1 MRRIRYQEIADDL
14 RARVG
19 KAAPGSLLPSES
31 DLSREFSASRVT
43 VRRALELVRD
53 EGLIASRQGLG
64 WFVAADLVPQ
74 RLERLDTI
82 EAQLEQQGKTTRR
95 DVIDFSYEAPPE
107 HVGEIL
113 ATDRVLRV
121 KRLNF
126 ADGDPF
132 AVVTV
137 WCPAELAQHMSMRDV
152 QRQPFNE
159 LLDVQFS
166 GATQTI
172 GADVAAAGDAEL
184 LGVPVGAPLLKCRRV
199 TADDSGM
206 AVLVSEFVFPAHRT
220 EFVIDMTHEA
230 PSMVPTGLRLVE

>member
-1 MRRIRYQEIADDL
+1 MRRIRYQEIAETL
-14 RARVG
+14 RTRVRV
-19 KAAPGSLLPSES
+19 AAPGSLLPSES
-31 DLSREFSASRVT
+31 ELSREFAASRVT
-43 VRRALELVRD
+43 VRRALELVRE

-82 EAQLEQQGKTTRR
+82 EAQLEQQGRTARR
-95 DVIDFSYEAPPE
+95 EVIDFSFETPPE

-121 KRLNF
+121 KRLNL

-132 AVVTV
+132 AIVTV
-137 WCPAELAQHMSMRDV
+137 WCPAKLAHHLSMRDV
-152 QRQPFNE
+152 QRQPFSE

-172 GADVAAAGDAEL
+172 GADVASDDVAEL
-184 LGVPVGAPLLKCRRV
+184 LGVPIGAPLLKCRRV
-199 TADDSGM
+199 TADVSGVP
-206 AVLVSEFVFPAHRT
+206 VLLSEFVFPAHRT
-220 EFVIDMTHEA
+220 EFVIDMAHEA